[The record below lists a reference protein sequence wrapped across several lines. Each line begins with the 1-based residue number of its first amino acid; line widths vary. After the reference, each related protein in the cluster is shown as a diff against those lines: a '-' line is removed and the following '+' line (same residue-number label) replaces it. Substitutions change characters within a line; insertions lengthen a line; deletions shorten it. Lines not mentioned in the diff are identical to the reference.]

1 MNSVILRTAARVL
14 LPLLAIFSVIL
25 LLRGHNLPGGGFV
38 GGLLVASAVV
48 LYAMAEGPR
57 KARALLRIDLQVLI
71 GIGLL
76 MGLAAGLIGVIAGR
90 PFMAGLWAEVLVPG
104 LGVLKVGTPLL
115 FDVGVYITVLA
126 TCLHMILTLAEEA

>member
-14 LPLLAIFSVIL
+14 LPLLVIFSVIL

-57 KARALLRIDLQVLI
+57 KARAVMRLDLQVLI

-76 MGLAAGLIGVIAGR
+76 IGLAAGLIGVALGE
-90 PFMAGLWAEVLVPG
+90 PFMTGLWFEFPAPG
-104 LGVLKVGTPLL
+104 IGAIKVGTPLL

-126 TCLHMILTLAEEA
+126 VCLHMILSLAEDA